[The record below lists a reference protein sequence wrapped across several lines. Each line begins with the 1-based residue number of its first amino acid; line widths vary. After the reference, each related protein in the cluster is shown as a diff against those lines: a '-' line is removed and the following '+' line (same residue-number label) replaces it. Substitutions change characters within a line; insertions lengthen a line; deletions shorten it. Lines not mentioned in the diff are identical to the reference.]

1 MFLISRYD
9 AADDRIRWL
18 CPRCHAF
25 EWKET
30 MTRQPMELS
39 DNGNPSEDEAM
50 AEDSSVHDN
59 ENDDDVNVEFNDLNE
74 EEEQNPLMDSGIIVE
89 SKDDDNNLSCMDDQ
103 TADHESMDEETD
115 HVSYK
120 LEYQKDKIPFMTS
133 RSAVSRIRA
142 NVDEV
147 YGKLYR
153 LCDIL
158 DEEPQSKKLFAES
171 DADEQVRLMAIA
183 PKEWGRQK
191 NRKMFQSKPNQARR
205 SLVLRKN
212 KEMLAYPQC
221 LRGNIPL
228 SDVTIDSVVKF
239 YYEDGISQSSSNSK
253 DAIKINRQPV
263 AVRLLEMTALDAY
276 RIFNER
282 FPGAVAKS
290 TFTTLRPRE
299 VKIATPHD
307 TCMCITHENMDLLL
321 KSICLLRTKNTRQVH
336 QEGLSTGKTINYFS
350 DGASSHFKNNASILN
365 LIPHKADF
373 NLEASWIFTASGHG
387 KGAGDGI
394 SAGMKTIARRVTLSK
409 NILLSTAKDFHEF
422 SKA

>member
-120 LEYQKDKIPFMTS
+120 LEYQKDK
-133 RSAVSRIRA
+133 
-142 NVDEV
+142 
-147 YGKLYR
+147 
-153 LCDIL
+153 
-158 DEEPQSKKLFAES
+158 SKKLFAES

-321 KSICLLRTKNTRQVH
+321 KVCVDCI
-336 QEGLSTGKTINYFS
+336 
-350 DGASSHFKNNASILN
+350 
-365 LIPHKADF
+365 
-373 NLEASWIFTASGHG
+373 WI
-387 KGAGDGI
+387 
-394 SAGMKTIARRVTLSK
+394 
-409 NILLSTAKDFHEF
+409 
-422 SKA
+422 

>member
-158 DEEPQSKKLFAES
+158 DEEPQVSCDPNLHELRIYES
-171 DADEQVRLMAIA
+171 DELLDSL
-183 PKEWGRQK
+183 K
-191 NRKMFQSKPNQARR
+191 NYSPRVMPMNKLLLSVKFQSKPNQARR

-321 KSICLLRTKNTRQVH
+321 KYQKYMGVTSLSASEKIDMKGLITRMVCAIQKDECFNEQCDDCPMENITH
-336 QEGLSTGKTINYFS
+336 
-350 DGASSHFKNNASILN
+350 ILTHDN
-365 LIPHKADF
+365 VMDLND
-373 NLEASWIFTASGHG
+373 ECSWMLWEKVDKIF
-387 KGAGDGI
+387 DLQQMI
-394 SAGMKTIARRVTLSK
+394 
-409 NILLSTAKDFHEF
+409 D
-422 SKA
+422 